1 MIKVKQTSLY
11 VLNKLESLA
20 SRGDPSELDLYVHSV
35 YERTINLMLDNQL
48 LALQI
53 QDSPVSPISVILPIN
68 EAEIHAIG
76 VHDGDAVTLRSN
88 NLTVGK
94 ATISFDA
101 PTCIYDGYLIKHN
114 HKDDL
119 KSTVKH
125 MIENTNRGGFS
136 FLTDPAGAPDD
147 FVLSYAKDKLTD
159 AVSSLKSGDTASS
172 GNALTSLIGLGSGLT
187 PGGDDFLTG
196 MLSTFAALPARFN
209 HKLMESVRAA
219 ITDNLDNT
227 NEISRAF
234 IKCALASQFSV
245 PVITLYD
252 ELCTGAEAVDKL
264 TKDFLAI
271 GHSSGIDT
279 LTGIWW
285 SLEYL
290 TRKAD

>member
-114 HKDDL
+114 HK
-119 KSTVKH
+119 
-125 MIENTNRGGFS
+125 E
-136 FLTDPAGAPDD
+136 
-147 FVLSYAKDKLTD
+147 
-159 AVSSLKSGDTASS
+159 
-172 GNALTSLIGLGSGLT
+172 
-187 PGGDDFLTG
+187 
-196 MLSTFAALPARFN
+196 
-209 HKLMESVRAA
+209 
-219 ITDNLDNT
+219 
-227 NEISRAF
+227 
-234 IKCALASQFSV
+234 KC
-245 PVITLYD
+245 
-252 ELCTGAEAVDKL
+252 
-264 TKDFLAI
+264 
-271 GHSSGIDT
+271 
-279 LTGIWW
+279 
-285 SLEYL
+285 
-290 TRKAD
+290 